1 MKITLLLPKK
11 IGVFW
16 VSVGL
21 IYGNELPI
29 CDISHELTRQVTSR
43 AFNAWALLDLAE
55 QERIVDHALFFDTLC
70 QTTLALCKEV
80 QILKESGYLLGEQQ
94 THCVDTLLKMLHTR
108 FQGLSNI
115 PEYHIKH
122 VHAIDTIL
130 HYSKYFLIENLDINA
145 GIEAAH
151 SNL

>member
-1 MKITLLLPKK
+1 MKITFLSANK
-11 IGVFW
+11 ICAFLI
-16 VSVGL
+16 SIGL
-21 IYGNELPI
+21 IYGHELPI
-29 CDISHELTRQVTSR
+29 CDISHQLTQQVTSR
-43 AFNAWALLDLAE
+43 ALSAWALLDLAE
-55 QERIVDHALFFDTLC
+55 QEHIVDYALFFDTLC

-80 QILKESGYLLGEQQ
+80 QILKESGYLLGDQQ
-94 THCVDTLLKMLHTR
+94 THCMGTLLGMLHMR
-108 FQGLSNI
+108 FQGLSDI